1 MPTNRYAPAGR
12 MDLASQGYR
21 LTWGPK
27 GLIVEVIVYQ
37 AKPLGIPWGLLR
49 ELADAAEQ
57 DSEDREP
64 S

>member
-1 MPTNRYAPAGR
+1 